1 MPAHVDGIGHH
12 HNQRSS
18 RIRLLPAVLVLLA
31 IAGLPCVTLAQD
43 AAPAPLL
50 SADVFKSFYRPDVTV
65 RYRLN
70 LPEDQLAERR
80 LVATVRP
87 EGGTDVLALKEISP
101 PAAEGAFSVSTE
113 ALPIGRYAIDL
124 ALLDANGAEAAQ
136 AGVSQSASTRY
147 PAARRNCGCWPMPA
161 STSSGFMPMHHRT
174 CRWCWTGCRSMACG
188 PGQSCRAALTS
199 QPMRTRN
206 GTS

>member
-1 MPAHVDGIGHH
+1 MLTARPTEGKLMPAHVDGIGHH

-80 LVATVRP
+80 LVRRS
-87 EGGTDVLALKEISP
+87 GL
-101 PAAEGAFSVSTE
+101 
-113 ALPIGRYAIDL
+113 R
-124 ALLDANGAEAAQ
+124 AAQ
-136 AGVSQSASTRY
+136 TYWR
-147 PAARRNCGCWPMPA
+147 
-161 STSSGFMPMHHRT
+161 
-174 CRWCWTGCRSMACG
+174 
-188 PGQSCRAALTS
+188 
-199 QPMRTRN
+199 
-206 GTS
+206 